1 MSEWPLLDFSKFPN
15 NMISGLTL
23 DEINEI
29 VHSVPEEIINL
40 SNAMDDQELQQSENL
55 QQPSPSSS
63 RFGTSLTLDEVI
75 SLNQNTESK
84 NTRSRDKWA
93 TKLLSDWLV
102 LRDVKKKVCELN
114 DSELND
120 LLPRFIHEVRR
131 KDGKLYPGSTLVSI
145 IAGIQKN
152 FNRCVNFFHDS
163 KYILIKESLNSAMK
177 ISTKAGT
184 GLNRKSASVI
194 SYDQEEEIWKHS
206 LGSETPEKLLNSLFY
221 LNGVHFALRG
231 GEEHSNLT
239 VDQFAVQERD
249 GKKC

>member
-1 MSEWPLLDFSKFPN
+1 MLDFSKFPN

-40 SNAMDDQELQQSENL
+40 SNAMDDEELQQSENL

-102 LRDVKKKVCELN
+102 LRDVKKKGL
-114 DSELND
+114 
-120 LLPRFIHEVRR
+120 
-131 KDGKLYPGSTLVSI
+131 
-145 IAGIQKN
+145 Q
-152 FNRCVNFFHDS
+152 
-163 KYILIKESLNSAMK
+163 IK
-177 ISTKAGT
+177 
-184 GLNRKSASVI
+184 
-194 SYDQEEEIWKHS
+194 
-206 LGSETPEKLLNSLFY
+206 
-221 LNGVHFALRG
+221 
-231 GEEHSNLT
+231 
-239 VDQFAVQERD
+239 
-249 GKKC
+249 